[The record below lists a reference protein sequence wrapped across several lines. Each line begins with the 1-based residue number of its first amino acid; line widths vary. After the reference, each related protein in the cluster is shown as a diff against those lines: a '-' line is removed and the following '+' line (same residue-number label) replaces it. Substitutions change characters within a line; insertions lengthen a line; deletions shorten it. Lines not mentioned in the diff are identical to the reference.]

1 MDSIKLLA
9 QSIFVNSQEDLKRIE
24 NFEYKKHKSSD
35 NKSDQSEQ

>member
-24 NFEYKKHKSSD
+24 KFEYKKHKSSD